1 LYGTASSGGEG
12 SGVVFELKAAGG
24 GGWTEEI
31 LHSFTDNGTDGTLPV
46 DGLSFDSAGNLYGTT
61 SFGGAYNFGTVFEL
75 TRSSGGGWKERVLHS
90 FNNDGKDGNYPRS
103 GLILDASGNL
113 YGTTPMGGVHNG
125 GTVFELVRKS
135 GGSWP
140 EKVLCSFP
148 NATNIYSSGP
158 ENANLIF
165 DSSGNLYGT
174 TQAGGAHNYG
184 SVFELSPT
192 ASGAWTPK
200 LLHSFDYN
208 GKDGFSLEAGVIF
221 DSLGNLYGT
230 TNFGGADNGF
240 GTVFELSPH
249 AGGGW
254 TETILFSFS
263 SAGAGTFPTGNLVS
277 DSSGNLF
284 GTTYSG
290 GGYNGGTVFELTP
303 SAGGNWTWSLLHNF
317 GNGTDGSAP
326 WASLVFDSRGNLY
339 GATLDG
345 GADGSGTVFEI
356 TP

>member
-1 LYGTASSGGEG
+1 
-12 SGVVFELKAAGG
+12 
-24 GGWTEEI
+24 
-31 LHSFTDNGTDGTLPV
+31 
-46 DGLSFDSAGNLYGTT
+46 
-61 SFGGAYNFGTVFEL
+61 
-75 TRSSGGGWKERVLHS
+75 
-90 FNNDGKDGNYPRS
+90 
-103 GLILDASGNL
+103 
-113 YGTTPMGGVHNG
+113 M
-125 GTVFELVRKS
+125 
-135 GGSWP
+135 
-140 EKVLCSFP
+140 
-148 NATNIYSSGP
+148 
-158 ENANLIF
+158 
-165 DSSGNLYGT
+165 
-174 TQAGGAHNYG
+174 
-184 SVFELSPT
+184 
-192 ASGAWTPK
+192 
-200 LLHSFDYN
+200 
-208 GKDGFSLEAGVIF
+208 
-221 DSLGNLYGT
+221 
-230 TNFGGADNGF
+230 
-240 GTVFELSPH
+240 FELSPH